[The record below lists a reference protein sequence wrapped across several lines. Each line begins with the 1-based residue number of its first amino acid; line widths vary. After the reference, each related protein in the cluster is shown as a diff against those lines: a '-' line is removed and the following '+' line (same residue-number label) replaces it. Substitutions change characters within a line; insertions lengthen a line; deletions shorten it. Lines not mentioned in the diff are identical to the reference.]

1 MRRVIGAAFVSL
13 DGVMQA
19 PGGPEEDR
27 SGDFPYGGWLAP
39 IGDEGLNS
47 QIETLFGQPFD
58 LLLGRRTYE
67 IFAAY
72 WPFIPDDD
80 PISAAFRDVRK
91 YVLTRDGVDLT
102 WQGSERLEGLDD
114 LARLKESEGPNL
126 VIQGSA
132 SLYPQLIQRGLIDRL
147 VLMTAPIVLGRGR
160 RLFGEGTP
168 ARGWRLVEHRV
179 TANGFA
185 MGTYE
190 PAGSVE
196 TGSFGADNPSPA
208 ELERRERV
216 AQGTW

>member
-1 MRRVIGAAFVSL
+1 MRKLIGAAFVSL

-27 SGDFPYGGWLAP
+27 SGGFAYGGWLAP
-39 IGDEGLNS
+39 IGDEGLNN
-47 QIETLFGQPFD
+47 QIETVFGQPFD

-72 WPFIPDDD
+72 WPFIPDEN
-80 PISAAFRDVRK
+80 PISASFRNIRK
-91 YVLTRDGVDLT
+91 YVLTRAGVELS

-114 LARLKESEGPNL
+114 LARLKEGEGPNL

-132 SLYPQLIQRGLIDRL
+132 SLYPQLIERGLIDRL
-147 VLMTAPIVLGRGR
+147 VVMTAPILLGDGK

-168 ARGWRLVEHRV
+168 ARAWRLIEHRA
-179 TANGFA
+179 TANGFS

-190 PAGSVE
+190 PAGAVQ
-196 TGSFGADNPSPA
+196 TGSFGADDPSPA
-208 ELERRERV
+208 ELVRREKIERG
-216 AQGTW
+216 AW